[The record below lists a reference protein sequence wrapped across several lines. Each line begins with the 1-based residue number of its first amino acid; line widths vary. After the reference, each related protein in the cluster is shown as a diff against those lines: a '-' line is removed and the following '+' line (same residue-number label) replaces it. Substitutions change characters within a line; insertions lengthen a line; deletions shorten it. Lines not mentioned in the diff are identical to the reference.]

1 MQPRRLGR
9 DLPYRHR
16 LGGNKWDSLVE
27 TKIRDANSKILAIL
41 ELTSK
46 RLYNFSKKQVMKM
59 KDDLVIKEIRKTRE
73 LFCQEFRFDVK
84 KIATALKERE
94 QMHPEG
100 IRTPQEFPIKKI
112 AV

>member
-1 MQPRRLGR
+1 
-9 DLPYRHR
+9 
-16 LGGNKWDSLVE
+16 
-27 TKIRDANSKILAIL
+27 
-41 ELTSK
+41 
-46 RLYNFSKKQVMKM
+46 MKM

-100 IRTPQEFPIKKI
+100 IRTPQESPIKKI

>member
-1 MQPRRLGR
+1 
-9 DLPYRHR
+9 
-16 LGGNKWDSLVE
+16 
-27 TKIRDANSKILAIL
+27 
-41 ELTSK
+41 
-46 RLYNFSKKQVMKM
+46 M

-84 KIATALKERE
+84 KIVNALKERE

-100 IRTPQEFPIKKI
+100 IRTPREFPIKRM

>member
-1 MQPRRLGR
+1 
-9 DLPYRHR
+9 
-16 LGGNKWDSLVE
+16 
-27 TKIRDANSKILAIL
+27 
-41 ELTSK
+41 
-46 RLYNFSKKQVMKM
+46 MKM

-84 KIATALKERE
+84 KIAKALKERE

-100 IRTPQEFPIKKI
+100 IRTPREFPIKRM